1 MTTPT
6 TPARVEGTLDPLLAA
21 EIAKAISAEFYLTRS
36 IFEACHL
43 DDDDAEDALREIILR
58 TANDGLQRPKTR

>member
-1 MTTPT
+1 
-6 TPARVEGTLDPLLAA
+6 LAA